1 MKKLDRTK
9 KYDLSQLNDE
19 QLQAVLDWL
28 KENDTGWDNCHIDK
42 LKSSFC
48 ILSNDYGEWKLQ
60 TSKGNE
66 TNTLELFDE
75 ELKTYQITEYLTG
88 DFGDLGI
95 KQGIIQATTKDQAW
109 LFHKESNGLQEQEK
123 GFFSFDEIKNKN
135 TAETLIEK
143 GYLVKDTSSIDFKK
157 ELPNITFT
165 QDNSVNDDIL
175 SLIEKGKQHGLK
187 IVVTFEK
194 L

>member
-1 MKKLDRTK
+1 MKLLDKNK

-28 KENDTGWDNCHIDK
+28 KENDKGWDTCHIDH
-42 LKSSFC
+42 LKGDFH

-66 TNTLELFDE
+66 TNAFELFNAD
-75 ELKTYQITEYLTG
+75 
-88 DFGDLGI
+88 
-95 KQGIIQATTKDQAW
+95 
-109 LFHKESNGLQEQEK
+109 
-123 GFFSFDEIKNKN
+123 
-135 TAETLIEK
+135 
-143 GYLVKDTSSIDFKK
+143 
-157 ELPNITFT
+157 
-165 QDNSVNDDIL
+165 DNSVYDDIL
-175 SLIEKGKQHGLK
+175 SLIEKGKQQGLK